1 MAYAYSSGDLGGS
14 SSSLNATLNNVGHNY
29 GYGLRRLEGFDV
41 LREFKH
47 KISEDEH
54 YISFFQDRIR
64 VEEQY
69 IENLTKLY
77 DRSVAIDSLHDDAAH
92 KKQSKATARKAW
104 QEVRD
109 YTQREIQSREAM
121 VGALRE
127 DVMKE
132 LLKLKEEQTRIRGA
146 LKDNMKLA
154 NEMYDD
160 HAKTQLPK
168 LKKTYYLKCQA
179 LEDHKRQEHAIAMQA
194 RLLSTPSPPSP
205 ATTPLH
211 EHPFAIPAGPSY
223 TSPPTSTGPLPPMGN
238 PALSQPEPIH
248 APFSPSK
255 EEKRTSRLR
264 AGSASGGGGG
274 GSKDVF
280 NDLAQQSKKGFSAF
294 MQKLGGDKDKDKE
307 KDRKEDKEKDDY
319 IIVGAS
325 GNSGDNGDLGG
336 HNNSNSN
343 LQRRGTTTSQA
354 NSQKAIGAMRGV
366 RAKREADDADKAYR
380 TGIFHLESLRLRREK
395 LHASAMN
402 SLEVFNDE
410 LSKRLRYSLESY
422 MDTMHGTAATNAQ
435 ATEVAKEAIEGI
447 NLEQDMMLFR
457 TRLRSI
463 VSPPIAPIPY
473 ENFYVGP
480 CKSLIFGVS
489 LTDYDFTRGDSTD
502 HGRPPTI
509 LEKSI
514 LAIDER
520 GLNFEGIYRV
530 SGRHAGVQKMI
541 QGIELD
547 EEKFVFDE
555 KDDVASIGNVLKQYL
570 RELPEPVFPLPHPE
584 RVKYTDSRESHI
596 ESNFSSLRA
605 RLRRLPPIHQTTFQA
620 IIEHLGRV
628 NQKSAINKM
637 DAKNLAV
644 VFNSVLF
651 GQDQVPTD
659 TTSLLQHHQGKDT
672 VLEDLITFSDL
683 LFGVDSPVIA
693 PTALPPAPALSRS
706 GVLSYHPVDEGP
718 QPGSSR
724 TKIKISQPTEDSNNI
739 KSSPVISD
747 SSSDAAP
754 TTNEPGTARP
764 PAVPHFHDNTEM
776 NVFTPDDKLDLLFS
790 PTHIPSSMRL
800 GLPDNVHV
808 RPLASNDLLRSHFE
822 LLNTLRESPA
832 LAPSVYSAIFQHFKS
847 CPGTYY
853 IVVMVNKENDQLVAS
868 GSLIVE
874 RKHINNAGAS
884 GHLEDIVVSDS
895 MQGKGLGQKLVVG
908 LRDLAVNL
916 GCYKVILDCK
926 EPKMPFYEKCG
937 FHKRSAGMAYYV
949 ADHLPASSSSAQY
962 PSSALSAS
970 SPITNQTSNSSP
982 IDQSNS
988 NRPLSLAA
996 TDLPVPASPTLTSTS
1011 SGTGV
1016 TYSYPTAVHQ
1026 SDLPAWASEGL
1037 GASQLSPPPQTTGPS
1052 ELHIGTIAASP
1063 INRKE
1068 NDKTPLPPGAAPA
1081 STQAEPE
1088 RLPQVESPSQS

>member
-1 MAYAYSSGDLGGS
+1 MAYAYPSGDLGGS
-14 SSSLNATLNNVGHNY
+14 STSLNASLHNAGH
-29 GYGLRRLEGFDV
+29 GLGHGLKRYEAGFDV

-54 YISFFQDRIR
+54 YVSFFQDRIR

-69 IENLTKLY
+69 IENLTRLY
-77 DRSVAIDSLHDDAAH
+77 DRSVAIDTLHDDTNH
-92 KKQSKATARKAW
+92 RKQNKTTARKAW

-132 LLKLKEEQTRIRGA
+132 LVKLKDEQSRIRGA

-160 HAKTQLPK
+160 HARTQLPK
-168 LKKTYYLKCQA
+168 LKKTYYHKCQA

-205 ATTPLH
+205 ASTPLH
-211 EHPFAIPAGPSY
+211 EHPFAVPAGPSY
-223 TSPPTSTGPLPPMGN
+223 ISPPTSTPPLPAMSN
-238 PALSQPEPIH
+238 PALSQPEPLH
-248 APFSPSK
+248 STREDKKAN
-255 EEKRTSRLR
+255 RLR
-264 AGSASGGGGG
+264 AGSASGGESKG
-274 GSKDVF
+274 KDVL
-280 NDLAQQSKKGFSAF
+280 NDIAQQSKKGFSAF
-294 MQKLGGDKDKDKE
+294 MQKLGGDKDKDKDSH
-307 KDRKEDKEKDDY
+307 KDKDDY
-319 IIVGAS
+319 IIVG
-325 GNSGDNGDLGG
+325 GGDGDLGG
-336 HNNSNSN
+336 SGS
-343 LQRRGTTTSQA
+343 LQRRGTGTSGA
-354 NSQKAIGAMRGV
+354 NSNSNQKALSAMRAV
-366 RAKREADDADKAYR
+366 KVKREADEADKAYR
-380 TGIFHLESLRLRREK
+380 TGVFHLESLRLRREK
-395 LHASAMN
+395 LHASAMT
-402 SLEVFNDE
+402 SLETFNDE
-410 LSKRLRYSLESY
+410 LSKKLRLALESY
-422 MDTMHGTAATNAQ
+422 MDAVHGTAATNAQ
-435 ATEVAKEAIEGI
+435 ATEVAKEAIDGI

-489 LTDYDFTRGDSTD
+489 LTDYDFTRGDSSD

-509 LEKSI
+509 LEKAI
-514 LAIDER
+514 AAIDER
-520 GLNFEGIYRV
+520 GLYFEGIYRV
-530 SGRHAGVQKMI
+530 SGRHAGVQKMV

-547 EEKFVFDE
+547 EEKFVFDP

-584 RVKYTDSRESHI
+584 RVKYTESRESHI

-620 IIEHLGRV
+620 MIEHLGRV
-628 NQKSAINKM
+628 NHKSAVNKM

-651 GQDQVPTD
+651 GQEQTPTD

-683 LFGVDSPVIA
+683 LFGVDSPVVA
-693 PTALPPAPALSRS
+693 PTALPPGPALSRS
-706 GVLSYHPVDEGP
+706 GVLSHHPMDEGP

-724 TKIKISQPTEDSNNI
+724 TKIKISQPTQDSNDI
-739 KSSPVISD
+739 KTSPVVSD
-747 SSSDAAP
+747 SGSEAAP
-754 TTNEPGTARP
+754 TTNEPGTAKP
-764 PAVPHFHDNTEM
+764 LAVSQFAEADPVEM
-776 NVFTPDDKLDLLFS
+776 GVFTPDEKLDLLFD
-790 PTHIPSSMRL
+790 PKHIPQSIMV
-800 GLPDNVHV
+800 GLPENIHL
-808 RPLASNDLLRSHFE
+808 RPLASSDLLRSHFQ

-853 IVVMVNKENDQLVAS
+853 ILVMVNKENDQLVAS

-874 RKHINNAGAS
+874 RKHINNGGAS
-884 GHLEDIVVSDS
+884 GHLEDIVVSDT
-895 MQGKGLGQKLVVG
+895 MQGKGLGLKLVLG
-908 LRDLAVNL
+908 LRDMAVGL

-949 ADHLPASSSSAQY
+949 ADHQPPSSVHPRELTPTSHESSS
-962 PSSALSAS
+962 PSNTTNPQLLSLTTDIPPGSPSLTSAS
-970 SPITNQTSNSSP
+970 SNS
-982 IDQSNS
+982 
-988 NRPLSLAA
+988 
-996 TDLPVPASPTLTSTS
+996 
-1011 SGTGV
+1011 GV
-1016 TYSYPTAVHQ
+1016 TYSYPTAESTV
-1026 SDLPAWASEGL
+1026 LPAWASEGL
-1037 GASQLSPPPQTTGPS
+1037 GSSPLGPPSASAIPTLSLPGGQV
-1052 ELHIGTIAASP
+1052 ASP
-1063 INRKE
+1063 INRQE

-1081 STQAEPE
+1081 STEAEPE
-1088 RLPQVESPSQS
+1088 RLP